1 VKNAERYTTPELDE
15 RQRQVL
21 GAEEEAVRREI
32 HLLEELRTFVAGER
46 IRLDRAAEVLAVL
59 DVLLSFAEV
68 ARSRGWVRP
77 EVSSGGELVIVA
89 GRHPVLEELL
99 PPGTLVANDLALSA
113 GGETAP
119 AILLV
124 TGPNMGGKSTFIRQ
138 AALVAVMAQAGSF
151 VPAKRA
157 RVGIVD
163 RLFARIGAGDD
174 LARGAS
180 TFLVEMAQTAR
191 ILNRATPRSLVILD
205 EVGRGTSTFDGLA
218 IAQAVVEHLQSVVG
232 CRTLFATHY
241 LQLAALER
249 LPGVANVQVLVQ
261 QHHEQLVF
269 LHQVV
274 PGAADK
280 SWGVHVARLAGV
292 PTEVIDRAR
301 DLLIGFESD
310 AAAPQA
316 KPRRKPPQRDQLS
329 LFD

>member
-1 VKNAERYTTPELDE
+1 
-15 RQRQVL
+15 
-21 GAEEEAVRREI
+21 
-32 HLLEELRTFVAGER
+32 
-46 IRLDRAAEVLAVL
+46 
-59 DVLLSFAEV
+59 
-68 ARSRGWVRP
+68 
-77 EVSSGGELVIVA
+77 
-89 GRHPVLEELL
+89 
-99 PPGTLVANDLALSA
+99 
-113 GGETAP
+113 
-119 AILLV
+119 
-124 TGPNMGGKSTFIRQ
+124 MGGKSTFIRQ

-218 IAQAVVEHLQSVVG
+218 IAQAVVEHLQSAVG

-249 LPGVANVQVLVQ
+249 LPGVANVQVLVK

-329 LFD
+329 LFE

>member
-1 VKNAERYTTPELDE
+1 
-15 RQRQVL
+15 
-21 GAEEEAVRREI
+21 
-32 HLLEELRTFVAGER
+32 
-46 IRLDRAAEVLAVL
+46 
-59 DVLLSFAEV
+59 
-68 ARSRGWVRP
+68 VRP
-77 EVSSGGELVIVA
+77 EITASGELFIEA
-89 GRHPVLEELL
+89 GRHPVLENLL
-99 PPGTLVANDLALSA
+99 PAGSLVANDLMLSA
-113 GGETAP
+113 LPAVAADPAP

-138 AALVAVMAQAGSF
+138 AALVAVLAQAGSF

-180 TFLVEMAQTAR
+180 TFLVEMSQTAR

-218 IAQAVVEHLQSVVG
+218 IAQAVVEHLQGRIG

-241 LQLAALER
+241 LQLAALDR
-249 LPGVANVQVLVQ
+249 LAGVSNVQVLVK
-261 QHHEQLVF
+261 QHRDQLVF

-292 PTEVIDRAR
+292 PEQVIERAR
-301 DLLIGFESD
+301 DLLLGFEAGGGS
-310 AAAPQA
+310 AAPTT
-316 KPRRKPPQRDQLS
+316 KPRRKAEPADQLS
-329 LFD
+329 LFGE

>member
-1 VKNAERYTTPELDE
+1 
-15 RQRQVL
+15 
-21 GAEEEAVRREI
+21 
-32 HLLEELRTFVAGER
+32 
-46 IRLDRAAEVLAVL
+46 
-59 DVLLSFAEV
+59 
-68 ARSRGWVRP
+68 
-77 EVSSGGELVIVA
+77 
-89 GRHPVLEELL
+89 
-99 PPGTLVANDLALSA
+99 
-113 GGETAP
+113 
-119 AILLV
+119 LV

-138 AALVAVMAQAGSF
+138 AALVAVLAQAGSF

-180 TFLVEMAQTAR
+180 TFLVEMSQTAR

-218 IAQAVVEHLQSVVG
+218 IAQAVVEHLQARVG

-241 LQLAALER
+241 LQLAALDR
-249 LPGVANVQVLVQ
+249 LPGVSNAQVLVR
-261 QHHEQLVF
+261 QHHDQLVF

-292 PTEVIDRAR
+292 PEQVIARAR
-301 DLLIGFESD
+301 DLLLGFEANGG
-310 AAAPQA
+310 AAAPA
-316 KPRRKPPQRDQLS
+316 ARPRRKAEPADQLS
-329 LFD
+329 LFGE